1 VSIQVELDSHA
12 GKHTRG
18 PARLPLLSPQD
29 SDSHQAIQLG
39 GSYIHL
45 QQENLRYIALEK
57 KIRLKYTS
65 QIYRLDNPD

>member
-1 VSIQVELDSHA
+1 MSTQVKLDSHA

-18 PARLPLLSPQD
+18 PARLSLLSPQD

-45 QQENLRYIALEK
+45 QQENFRNIALEK
-57 KIRLKYTS
+57 KS
-65 QIYRLDNPD
+65 G